1 MINCAGLIHLQT
13 TKEMKPFLATN
24 KGKNN
29 RQGIVDLNII
39 CIVMSLGKINPHF
52 LTLRKGHL
60 QNKGYCLG
68 ILQMHY

>member
-29 RQGIVDLNII
+29 RQGIADLNII

-52 LTLRKGHL
+52 LTLS
-60 QNKGYCLG
+60 
-68 ILQMHY
+68 